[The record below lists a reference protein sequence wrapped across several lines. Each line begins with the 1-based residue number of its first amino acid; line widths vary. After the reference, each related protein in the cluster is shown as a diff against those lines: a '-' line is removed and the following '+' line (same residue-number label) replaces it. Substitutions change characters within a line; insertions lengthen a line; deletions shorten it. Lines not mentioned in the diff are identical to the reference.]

1 MQLLKL
7 FVLLLAGLPFFGNTQ
22 QRFFNTVKVEYEKTV
37 YVHQLAKEIDQEWYE
52 WIRDK
57 MPAANIS
64 YYDLVADKD
73 QSLFKPGR
81 EVSGKRQGFMDISE
95 TKNQV
100 YTNYT
105 AGITTSLKP
114 VFEETFL
121 VEDSLA
127 RIKWKLTADTR
138 IIAGYECR
146 KAVGVMDDSVGVFAF
161 YAEEILMP
169 GGPESI
175 HGLPGLILGM
185 GIPRLHATWFATKV
199 EVNGVN
205 TALLKAPQS
214 KSKKVN
220 KLALYQQLDKVLKNW
235 GSYGGKMI
243 LNFII

>member
-1 MQLLKL
+1 MKRILIFFFLLPL
-7 FVLLLAGLPFFGNTQ
+7 FAKSQQHFFSS
-22 QRFFNTVKVEYEKTV
+22 VKVEYEKTI
-37 YVHQLAKEIDQEWYE
+37 YIHQLAKEIDQEWYD
-52 WIRDK
+52 WIKDK

-64 YYDLVADKD
+64 YFDMVADTS

-81 EVSGKRQGFMDISE
+81 ELPGKKQGFMDISE

-100 YTNYT
+100 YTNFKT
-105 AGITTSLKP
+105 GKVNSLKP
-114 VFEETFL
+114 VFEETFQ

-138 IIAGYECR
+138 VIAGFECR
-146 KAVGVMDDSVGVFAF
+146 KAVGILDDSVGVFAF
-161 YAEEILMP
+161 YTDEIMVP

-205 TALLKAPQS
+205 LSAVKAPVG
-214 KSKKVN
+214 KGKKTN
-220 KLALYQQLDKVLKNW
+220 KVELHQQLDKVLRNW
-235 GSYGGKMI
+235 GNYGGKMVV
-243 LNFII
+243 NFII